1 MENQYEANGQNWPL
15 SYSYA
20 ALSKSTNERMCCSPG
35 SQGSVDSSSSTITN
49 SAIMVNGVN
58 IHDEEINC
66 VDSLNC

>member
-35 SQGSVDSSSSTITN
+35 SQGSVDSQFSTSSA
-49 SAIMVNGVN
+49 AIMVNGVN
-58 IHDEEINC
+58 IHEVEMNC
-66 VDSLNC
+66 VDSL